1 MRLIVAG
8 SRTFADAALF
18 DRKMAEFASRSGP
31 FEVVSGMAPGADAL
45 AVQYARRE
53 GLACH
58 GFPADWKSEGRAA
71 GHARNGRMA
80 AFADALLAFW
90 DGTSPGTENMIRQME
105 FLDKPVEVVLFGEAA
120 GVVQVP
126 TPPLRAGMTRKV
138 GLHVTTSLPDFDFET
153 YSEAGYIWDAAAQ
166 KWRGPEGAS
175 QGKKGLPVVGVA
187 VYAQHPTTEVL
198 CMAYDLKDGAGRRFW
213 HPKMAPPHDLLDH
226 VRRGGALEAWNVA
239 FEWWIWNE
247 VCVRR
252 YGWPPLRQEQT
263 FDAMAKARAHALP
276 GALGEVSRVLDLQ
289 HKKDAEGDRLLKKF
303 AMPRNPTKADG
314 RLRIIPDFDDPADE
328 DAQALKRYNLRDI
341 EAEAEA
347 SWKIP
352 DIAPDELQV
361 WRTDQ
366 RINRR
371 GIALD
376 MDAVNAV
383 VRVIK
388 QAHASYGQELQR
400 LAGCYPTE
408 LQRLRAWLGSRGVYL
423 ETMDEDAIELALRDT
438 SMPPDARRA
447 LEIRQA
453 VGSASIKKVFAVRNQ
468 VARGNRLHDL
478 YSYHGAHTGRPTG
491 SATNLPRSG
500 PDCWECATCGHHHNT
515 QGHQCPWCFTPF
527 DRSAKRHEWS
537 PEAMEDAITI
547 AKTGSLSALEWF
559 FTDAM
564 HALAGT
570 LRGMFVAKEGHEF
583 VSSDFSA
590 IEGVVT
596 AALAGEEWRL
606 EVFRTHGMIY
616 EMSAAKI
623 IGEPF
628 EAFVEYKKVHK
639 KHHPARQGV
648 GKVAELACLAGD
660 TLVLTHLGP
669 VPLSDVTT
677 SHLVHDGV
685 AWVAHQGL
693 VSRGVRST
701 VELAGIRATPDH
713 NFLGVGG
720 KWVTTAD
727 LRESTRCLR
736 SAILL
741 ARSQLCTSCVRTPVG
756 FSAFSASAP
765 VGGSASSICIAS
777 CGGRPRAATL
787 AQSSSRGSRGG
798 GTKKTR
804 WTGGTC
810 GACSTGYLR
819 RSPAAPTRIT
829 RNGRPMAV
837 AGSRCSP
844 RGSRTAGCGSSI
856 CSPRRGGATRRPLA
870 IASTTIRGTSRG
882 TSGLF
887 RTRSSSPTSG
897 ARCGSSTTGAGCRPL
912 SSGASSALRSAAS
925 RRSIRVCAGGCP
937 PLRSSRTRRSP
948 GGRTEPVFD
957 LLEAGPRNRFVVL
970 TDRGPLIAHNCG
982 FGGWINAMK
991 AFGAERYLPTD
1002 EDMKRTL
1009 LAWREASPAVVHL
1022 WGGQKWGKLWGLE
1035 GGIMTALRNP
1045 GASVPVYRLDG
1056 KPTGITYTY
1065 VDDVLYAMLPSGR
1078 ALTYHRPRI
1087 APSADEWRGDQV
1099 SYEGWNTNPKNG
1111 PPGWI
1116 RKSIYGGRA
1125 TENVVQAVA
1134 RDIQMNAIERLEAI
1148 GYPVVMH
1155 TYDEIVSEVP
1165 KGTGCVLTLER
1176 EMATLPEWASGW
1188 PIRAAGGWVAHR
1200 YRKG

>member
-1 MRLIVAG
+1 MTR
-8 SRTFADAALF
+8 
-18 DRKMAEFASRSGP
+18 
-31 FEVVSGMAPGADAL
+31 
-45 AVQYARRE
+45 
-53 GLACH
+53 
-58 GFPADWKSEGRAA
+58 
-71 GHARNGRMA
+71 
-80 AFADALLAFW
+80 
-90 DGTSPGTENMIRQME
+90 
-105 FLDKPVEVVLFGEAA
+105 
-120 GVVQVP
+120 
-126 TPPLRAGMTRKV
+126 RAGL
-138 GLHVTTSLPDFDFET
+138 GLTTVRPDFDFET
-153 YSEAGYIWDAAAQ
+153 YSEAGFVWNADRQKWESPAGAAA
-166 KWRGPEGAS
+166 
-175 QGKKGLPVVGVA
+175 GKKGLPVVGAA
-187 VYAQHPTTEVL
+187 VYAQHPSTEVL
-198 CMAYDLKDGAGRRFW
+198 CMAYDLKDGTGRHFW
-213 HPKMAPPHDLLDH
+213 HPRMPPPQPLLDF
-226 VRRGGALEAWNVA
+226 VARGGEVEGWNVA

-252 YGWPPLRQEQT
+252 YGWPPLAQEQT
-263 FDAMAKARAHALP
+263 YDAMAKARAFALP
-276 GALGEVSRVLDLQ
+276 GSLGNVSDVLALSR
-289 HKKDAEGDRLLKKF
+289 KKDPDGDRLLKKF
-303 AMPRNPTKADG
+303 SMPRNPTKADG
-314 RLRIIPDFDDPADE
+314 RLRVVPNFDDPADE
-328 DAQALKRYNLRDI
+328 DAQRLKAYNLRDI
-341 EAEAEA
+341 EAEFEA
-347 SWKIP
+347 SWRIP
-352 DIAPDELQV
+352 DLQPLELQV

-371 GIALD
+371 GMAIDLAAID
-376 MDAVNAV
+376 GAI
-383 VRVIK
+383 RIIG
-388 QAHASYGQELQR
+388 QANEQYGRELKD

-408 LQRLRAWLGSRGVYL
+408 LQRLRGWLGAQGL
-423 ETMDEDAIELALRDT
+423 HMETMDEDAIEAALADPLI
-438 SMPPDARRA
+438 PAPCRRA

-453 VGSASIKKVFAVRNQ
+453 VGSASVKKVFAMRNQ
-468 VARGNRLHDL
+468 VARGGRLHDL
-478 YSYHGAHTGRPTG
+478 YTYHGAHTGRPTG
-491 SATNLPRSG
+491 NGPQPTNLPRSG
-500 PDCWECATCGHHHNT
+500 PDCWECAHCGHHHNT
-515 QGHQCPWCFTPF
+515 PGAVCPWCFTPF
-527 DRSAKRHEWS
+527 DRSAKRREWS

-547 AKTGSLSALEWF
+547 ATTGSLPAMEWF
-559 FTDAM
+559 FGDAM

-570 LRGMFVAKEGHEF
+570 LRGLFVAPPGYDYI
-583 VSSDFSA
+583 SSDFSA

-596 AALAGEEWRL
+596 AALANEQWRL
-606 EVFRTHGMIY
+606 DVFRSHGMIY

-628 EAFVEYKKVHK
+628 EAFIEYKKVHK

-660 TLVLTHLGP
+660 TLVLTHLGQ

-720 KWVTTAD
+720 RWVTTAD

-765 VGGSASSICIAS
+765 VGGSALSICIAS

-856 CSPRRGGATRRPLA
+856 CSPCRGGATRGPLA
-870 IASTTIRGTSRG
+870 IASTTIGGTSRG

-970 TDRGPLIAHNCG
+970 TDHGPLIAHNCG

-1022 WGGQKWGKLWGLE
+1022 WGSQRNGLTGLE
-1035 GGIMTALRNP
+1035 GGIIQALRHP
-1045 GASVPVYRLDG
+1045 GQIVPVHRLDG
-1056 KPTGITYTY
+1056 GLTGVSYTY
-1065 VDDVLYAMLPSGR
+1065 ADDVLYAILPSGR
-1078 ALTYHRPRI
+1078 HLTYHRPRI
-1087 APSADEWRGDQV
+1087 RSTGDSWRGDQV

-1134 RDIQMNAIERLEAI
+1134 RDIQMNAIELLEAK

-1165 KGTGCVLTLER
+1165 AGFGSVKELEAT
-1176 EMATLPEWASGW
+1176 MATLPGWAKGW
-1188 PIRAAGGWVAHR
+1188 PIKADGGWRANR

>member
-1 MRLIVAG
+1 
-8 SRTFADAALF
+8 
-18 DRKMAEFASRSGP
+18 MA
-31 FEVVSGMAPGADAL
+31 
-45 AVQYARRE
+45 
-53 GLACH
+53 
-58 GFPADWKSEGRAA
+58 
-71 GHARNGRMA
+71 
-80 AFADALLAFW
+80 
-90 DGTSPGTENMIRQME
+90 
-105 FLDKPVEVVLFGEAA
+105 
-120 GVVQVP
+120 VP
-126 TPPLRAGMTRKV
+126 LPPLRAGVTRTV

-383 VRVIK
+383 VRVIE
-388 QAHASYGQELQR
+388 QAHASYGQELKG

-408 LQRLRAWLGSRGVYL
+408 LQRLRTWLGSRGVYL

-453 VGSASIKKVFAVRNQ
+453 VGSASIKKVFAMRNQ

-491 SATNLPRSG
+491 SGPQPTNLPRSG

-547 AKTGSLSALEWF
+547 AKTGSLGALEWF

-669 VPLSDVTT
+669 VPLSGVTT
-677 SHLVHDGV
+677 DHLVHDGV

-713 NFLGVGG
+713 RFLAEGAE
-720 KWVTTAD
+720 WVPAAD
-727 LRESTRCLR
+727 LASDPVALQGALR
-736 SAILL
+736 A
-741 ARSQLCTSCVRTPVG
+741 ARRRTPRAFWMAESLVG
-756 FSAFSASAP
+756 
-765 VGGSASSICIAS
+765 
-777 CGGRPRAATL
+777 
-787 AQSSSRGSRGG
+787 
-798 GTKKTR
+798 K
-804 WTGGTC
+804 
-810 GACSTGYLR
+810 
-819 RSPAAPTRIT
+819 
-829 RNGRPMAV
+829 
-837 AGSRCSP
+837 
-844 RGSRTAGCGSSI
+844 
-856 CSPRRGGATRRPLA
+856 
-870 IASTTIRGTSRG
+870 
-882 TSGLF
+882 
-887 RTRSSSPTSG
+887 
-897 ARCGSSTTGAGCRPL
+897 
-912 SSGASSALRSAAS
+912 
-925 RRSIRVCAGGCP
+925 
-937 PLRSSRTRRSP
+937 P

-970 TDRGPLIAHNCG
+970 TDLGPLIAHNCG

-991 AFGAERYLPTD
+991 AFGAEKYLPTD

-1045 GASVPVYRLDG
+1045 GARVPVYRLDG

-1065 VDDVLYAMLPSGR
+1065 VDDVLYAVLPSGR
-1078 ALTYHRPRI
+1078 ALSYHRPRI

>member
-53 GLACH
+53 GLTCH
-58 GFPADWKSEGRAA
+58 EFPADWKSGGRAA

-105 FLDKPVEVVLFGEAA
+105 FRGKPVEIVVFGEAA
-120 GVVQVP
+120 GVVRVP
-126 TPPLRAGMTRKV
+126 FPPLRAGMTRKV

-153 YSEAGYIWDAAAQ
+153 YSEAGYVWDAAAQ

-314 RLRIIPDFDDPADE
+314 RLRIIPDFDDPDDE

-383 VRVIK
+383 VRVIE
-388 QAHASYGQELQR
+388 QAHASYGQELKG

-408 LQRLRAWLGSRGVYL
+408 LQRLRTWLGSRGVYL

-453 VGSASIKKVFAVRNQ
+453 VGSASVKKVFAMRNQ
-468 VARGNRLHDL
+468 VARGGRLHDL
-478 YSYHGAHTGRPTG
+478 YTYHGAHTGRPTG
-491 SATNLPRSG
+491 NGPQPTNLPRSG

-590 IEGVVT
+590 IEGVMT

-669 VPLSDVTT
+669 VPLSGVTT
-677 SHLVHDGV
+677 DHLVHDGV

-713 NFLGVGG
+713 RFLAEGAE
-720 KWVTTAD
+720 WVPAAD
-727 LRESTRCLR
+727 LASDPVALQGALR
-736 SAILL
+736 A
-741 ARSQLCTSCVRTPVG
+741 ARHRTPRAFWMAESLVG
-756 FSAFSASAP
+756 
-765 VGGSASSICIAS
+765 
-777 CGGRPRAATL
+777 
-787 AQSSSRGSRGG
+787 
-798 GTKKTR
+798 K
-804 WTGGTC
+804 
-810 GACSTGYLR
+810 
-819 RSPAAPTRIT
+819 
-829 RNGRPMAV
+829 
-837 AGSRCSP
+837 
-844 RGSRTAGCGSSI
+844 
-856 CSPRRGGATRRPLA
+856 
-870 IASTTIRGTSRG
+870 
-882 TSGLF
+882 
-887 RTRSSSPTSG
+887 
-897 ARCGSSTTGAGCRPL
+897 
-912 SSGASSALRSAAS
+912 
-925 RRSIRVCAGGCP
+925 
-937 PLRSSRTRRSP
+937 P
-948 GGRTEPVFD
+948 GDRTEPVFD

-991 AFGAERYLPTD
+991 AFGAEKYLPTD

-1035 GGIMTALRNP
+1035 GGIMMALRNP

-1065 VDDVLYAMLPSGR
+1065 VDDVLYAVLPSGR
-1078 ALTYHRPRI
+1078 ALSYHRPRI

-1134 RDIQMNAIERLEAI
+1134 RDIQMNAIELLEAK

-1165 KGTGCVLTLER
+1165 AGFGSVKELEAT
-1176 EMATLPEWASGW
+1176 MATLPRWAKGW
-1188 PIRAAGGWVAHR
+1188 PIKADGGWRANR

>member
-18 DRKMAEFASRSGP
+18 DRKMAEFASRSGT

-45 AVQYARRE
+45 AFQYARRE
-53 GLACH
+53 GLTCH
-58 GFPADWKSEGRAA
+58 EFPADWKSEGRAA

-239 FEWWIWNE
+239 FEWWVWNE

-347 SWKIP
+347 SWRIP
-352 DIAPDELQV
+352 DPQPLELQV

-371 GIALD
+371 GMAIDLAAID
-376 MDAVNAV
+376 GAI
-383 VRVIK
+383 RIIG
-388 QAHASYGQELQR
+388 QANEQYGRELKD

-408 LQRLRAWLGSRGVYL
+408 LQRLRGWLGAQGL
-423 ETMDEDAIELALRDT
+423 HMETMDEDTIEAALAD
-438 SMPPDARRA
+438 PFIPAPCRRA

-453 VGSASIKKVFAVRNQ
+453 VGSASVKKVFAMRNQ
-468 VARGNRLHDL
+468 VARGGRLHDL
-478 YSYHGAHTGRPTG
+478 YTYHGAHTGRPTG
-491 SATNLPRSG
+491 NGPQPTNLPRSG
-500 PDCWECATCGHHHNT
+500 PDCWECAHCCHHHNT
-515 QGHQCPWCFTPF
+515 PGAVCPWCFTPF
-527 DRSAKRHEWS
+527 DRSAKRREWS
-537 PEAMEDAITI
+537 PEAMGDAITI
-547 AKTGSLSALEWF
+547 ATTGSLPAMEWF
-559 FTDAM
+559 FGDAM

-570 LRGMFVAKEGHEF
+570 LRGLFVAPPGYDY

-596 AALAGEEWRL
+596 AALANEQWRL
-606 EVFRTHGMIY
+606 DVFRSHGMIY

-628 EAFVEYKKVHK
+628 EAFIEYKKVHK

-648 GKVAELACLAGD
+648 GKVAELAL
-660 TLVLTHLGP
+660 
-669 VPLSDVTT
+669 
-677 SHLVHDGV
+677 
-685 AWVAHQGL
+685 
-693 VSRGVRST
+693 
-701 VELAGIRATPDH
+701 
-713 NFLGVGG
+713 
-720 KWVTTAD
+720 
-727 LRESTRCLR
+727 
-736 SAILL
+736 
-741 ARSQLCTSCVRTPVG
+741 G
-756 FSAFSASAP
+756 FS
-765 VGGSASSICIAS
+765 
-777 CGGRPRAATL
+777 
-787 AQSSSRGSRGG
+787 
-798 GTKKTR
+798 
-804 WTGGTC
+804 
-810 GACSTGYLR
+810 
-819 RSPAAPTRIT
+819 
-829 RNGRPMAV
+829 
-837 AGSRCSP
+837 
-844 RGSRTAGCGSSI
+844 
-856 CSPRRGGATRRPLA
+856 
-870 IASTTIRGTSRG
+870 
-882 TSGLF
+882 
-887 RTRSSSPTSG
+887 
-897 ARCGSSTTGAGCRPL
+897 
-912 SSGASSALRSAAS
+912 
-925 RRSIRVCAGGCP
+925 
-937 PLRSSRTRRSP
+937 
-948 GGRTEPVFD
+948 
-957 LLEAGPRNRFVVL
+957 
-970 TDRGPLIAHNCG
+970 
-982 FGGWINAMK
+982 GWINAMK
-991 AFGAERYLPTD
+991 AFGAEKYLPTD
-1002 EDMKRTL
+1002 EKIKETI

-1022 WGGQKWGKLWGLE
+1022 WGSQRNGLTGLE
-1035 GGIMTALRNP
+1035 GGIIQALRHP
-1045 GASVPVYRLDG
+1045 GTVVPVHRLDG
-1056 KPTGITYTY
+1056 GLTGVSYTY
-1065 VDDVLYAMLPSGR
+1065 VDDVLYAILPSGR
-1078 ALTYHRPRI
+1078 HLTYHRPRI
-1087 APSADEWRGDQV
+1087 SPSGDLWRGDQV

-1134 RDIQMNAIERLEAI
+1134 RDIQMNAIELLEAK

-1165 KGTGCVLTLER
+1165 AGFGSVKELEAT
-1176 EMATLPEWASGW
+1176 MATLPGWAKGW
-1188 PIRAAGGWVAHR
+1188 PIKADGGWRANR